1 MSISSASVTLSD
13 LGLTWPDG
21 STALSGL
28 SGTFVTGRTGL
39 VGDNGSGKSTLLRL
53 IAGEISPT
61 AGHILTRGDVS
72 YLAQT
77 LTLNTSETVAGLLGI
92 AQKIDALRA
101 IEAGDVA
108 ERHFEAIGDD
118 WDIESRA
125 ETALHAIGF
134 TAADLDRPVGTISG
148 GETILVA
155 TTGLRLRNSPITLLD
170 EPTNNL
176 DRTARA
182 AFSEL
187 IDRWPGTVIVVSHDT
202 SLLEHMDT
210 TVELHDGHLTSFG
223 GPYSAW
229 REHLGRE
236 QAAAAQT
243 AKTAEQVLKTEKRQ
257 RIEAE
262 TTLARRARTGQKS
275 YDNKQGAKIL
285 MNQRASDAQ
294 VSAGKLRSGASDRS
308 AVARAA
314 LETAESKV
322 RDTENIHLT
331 LPDPGVATGR
341 QLARIDGAN
350 RTVVIQGPER
360 VALTGPNGV
369 GKSTVLDAMVLGDD
383 SGPGPIRGALLTI
396 RFGYL
401 SQRLDGL
408 DESASALD
416 TLRAAAP
423 SVSTV
428 ELRNQLARLLIRGDA
443 AHRAVSTLS
452 GGERFR
458 VSLAR
463 LLFADPPA
471 QLLILDEPTNNL
483 DTGTVDQLVDALRA
497 YRGAVLVVSHDDA
510 FLGRLDLTRVLEL
523 DRSGSL
529 SDRELGQPE
538 DREIR
543 G

>member
-21 STALSGL
+21 TIAVSGL
-28 SGTFVTGRTGL
+28 SGTFGTGRTAL
-39 VGDNGSGKSTLLRL
+39 VGANGSGKSTLLKL
-53 IAGEISPT
+53 IAGELTPT
-61 AGHILTRGDVS
+61 AGHVHTRGDVS

-77 LTLNTSETVAGLLGI
+77 LTLDTTETVAGLLGI
-92 AQKIDALRA
+92 AQKVTALRA

-108 ERHFEAIGDD
+108 EVHFETIGND

-125 ETALHAIGF
+125 ETALQAIGF
-134 TAADLDRPVGTISG
+134 AAADLDRPVGTISG

-155 TTGLRLRNSPITLLD
+155 TIGLCLRNSPITLLD

-176 DRTARA
+176 DRAARA
-182 AFSEL
+182 AFTEL
-187 IDRWPGTVIVVSHDT
+187 IDHWPGTVIVVSHDT
-202 SLLEHMDT
+202 TLLEHMDT
-210 TVELHDGHLTSFG
+210 TVELHDGRLTSFG

-229 REHLGRE
+229 LDHLGRE

-243 AKTAEQVLKTEKRQ
+243 AKTAEQVLKTAKRQ

-262 TTLARRARTGQKS
+262 TTLARRARTGQKN

-294 VSAGKLRSGASDRS
+294 VSAGKMRSGAHDRS
-308 AVARAA
+308 AEARAA
-314 LETAESKV
+314 LETAEGRV

-331 LPDPGVATGR
+331 LPGPGVAAGR

-350 RTVVIQGPER
+350 RTVVLQGPER
-360 VALTGPNGV
+360 MALTGPNGV
-369 GKSTVLDAMVLGDD
+369 GKSTVLDAMVRGDH
-383 SGPGPIRGALLTI
+383 SFPGPIRGALLTS
-396 RFGYL
+396 RVGYL

-408 DESASALD
+408 DQSASALD
-416 TLRAAAP
+416 NLRAAAP
-423 SVSTV
+423 SIGAV

-483 DTGTVDQLVDALRA
+483 DTGTVDQLVDALRV
-497 YRGAVLVVSHDDA
+497 YRGGVLVVSHDDA
-510 FLGRLDLTRVLEL
+510 FLGRLDLSRVLEL
-523 DRSGSL
+523 DSFGNL
-529 SDRELGQPE
+529 TDRELG
-538 DREIR
+538 
-543 G
+543 